1 MISESFYGSLPVL
14 YRCLPA
20 LYRRLPALYR
30 SLPQLYRSETQFGT
44 DLGTPETVKAS
55 KSFRNDWNMFIHALV
70 MAGERLGG
78 SWDSWRVGERF
89 EVDFFAP
96 ARFSGIWE
104 ESGKE
109 WTNLQNS
116 IGSKKNLE
124 GVRQNPE
131 NLAQVHSFLA
141 ENAENEVSQS
151 ILKFGVDNPT
161 SHQPW

>member
-1 MISESFYGSLPVL
+1 MISGSFYGSLPVL
-14 YRCLPA
+14 YRCLPT
-20 LYRRLPALYR
+20 LYQSLPALYR

-44 DLGTPETVKAS
+44 DLGTPETVKPS
-55 KSFRNDWNMFIHALV
+55 KSFRNDWNMFIHALL

-116 IGSKKNLE
+116 IGSKKKS
-124 GVRQNPE
+124 RR
-131 NLAQVHSFLA
+131 S
-141 ENAENEVSQS
+141 
-151 ILKFGVDNPT
+151 
-161 SHQPW
+161 